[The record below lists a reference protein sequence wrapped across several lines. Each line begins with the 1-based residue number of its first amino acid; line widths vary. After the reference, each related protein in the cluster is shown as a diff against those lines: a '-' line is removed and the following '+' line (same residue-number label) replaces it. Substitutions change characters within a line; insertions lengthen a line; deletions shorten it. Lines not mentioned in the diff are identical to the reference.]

1 MEMEGL
7 VVSHDGLKNT
17 LMYHGIHEY
26 PIGGMIAEYARLHPT
41 IIKEVI
47 MSYSDLNV
55 EPTTDNISVFFPWF
69 INELETKVNL
79 VSAIVITFE
88 FMESVVGLVKMTK
101 DERDSLFKDKTKE
114 KGKIY
119 EFIFEHTNYNKP
131 GIETMEQLLLTCY
144 LFYADIY
151 VAFKYS
157 FEMLATGDEYEKK
170 QVDYYCSMYADN
182 IEFQHIDFKIACFEG
197 EFKSIYTIKSSI
209 SLLLFEAAHCL
220 DRDTKFV
227 KCANCGE
234 YFVPE
239 GRKDTIYCHYIS
251 PQNSKKTCK
260 DIGAQITRSNKEKN
274 DVCTKE
280 YRKVYMRYKMKALR
294 HPEDWN
300 NKNTFE
306 KLQTEVKIWR
316 KQLSNGVKTTEQFL
330 NWLKS
335 Y

>member
-1 MEMEGL
+1 
-7 VVSHDGLKNT
+7 
-17 LMYHGIHEY
+17 
-26 PIGGMIAEYARLHPT
+26 MIAEYARLHPT

-157 FEMLATGDEYEKK
+157 FEMLATGDEYEKNK
-170 QVDYYCSMYADN
+170 LTTFAQCMPITSSFSISISKLHVLKVNSNQYIQLSLQFHYYCSKLLIVL
-182 IEFQHIDFKIACFEG
+182 IEI
-197 EFKSIYTIKSSI
+197 
-209 SLLLFEAAHCL
+209 
-220 DRDTKFV
+220 
-227 KCANCGE
+227 
-234 YFVPE
+234 
-239 GRKDTIYCHYIS
+239 
-251 PQNSKKTCK
+251 
-260 DIGAQITRSNKEKN
+260 
-274 DVCTKE
+274 
-280 YRKVYMRYKMKALR
+280 
-294 HPEDWN
+294 
-300 NKNTFE
+300 
-306 KLQTEVKIWR
+306 
-316 KQLSNGVKTTEQFL
+316 L
-330 NWLKS
+330 NL
-335 Y
+335 